1 MDKGGGNLKAEDIRI
16 VAVIGAGTMGSGI
29 AGEAARAGC
38 RVRLLDVDEDR
49 LAHGMQV
56 LCRAQN
62 VLIDA
67 GTLSERKAE
76 AALKRVTPTTC
87 LETACK
93 GVQLLVEAVS
103 EDLVLKKKLFRRF
116 AALCPAP
123 AILATN
129 TSGLSITRIASA
141 VKRPARVAGLHF
153 WNPPHVVPLV
163 EITQGKKT
171 SAATAKTLRDLC
183 RRLGKRPIVVKC
195 DVPGFVGNRIQFAV
209 LREALHLLEK
219 GVATVE
225 DIDTAMTAGPGLRW
239 AFMGPLRTADL
250 GGLDVFNA
258 ISGYLF
264 ADLAANKTRAK
275 TLLELVKKGYLGA
288 KTGKGFHRYAG
299 KDMGEAVAKRDRV
312 LLRFLKVLEDE
323 S

>member
-1 MDKGGGNLKAEDIRI
+1 MKAEDIRT

-29 AGEAARAGC
+29 GGEAARAGC
-38 RVRLLDVDEDR
+38 CVRLLDVDEDR

-56 LCRAQN
+56 LRRAYN
-62 VLIDA
+62 ALIDA

-76 AALKRVTPTTC
+76 AARKRVTPTTC

-93 GVQLLVEAVS
+93 GAQLLIEAVS
-103 EDLVLKKKLFRRF
+103 EDLALKKKLFRRF
-116 AALCPAP
+116 EALCPAR

-129 TSGLSITRIASA
+129 TSGLSITRIAST

-163 EITQGKKT
+163 EVTRGKKT
-171 SAATAKTLRDLC
+171 SAATVKTLRDLC
-183 RRLGKRPIVVKC
+183 LRLGKRPIMVKH

-219 GVATVE
+219 GVATAE
-225 DIDTAMTAGPGLRW
+225 DIDTAVSAGPGLRW

-250 GGLDVFNA
+250 GGLDIFNA
-258 ISGYLF
+258 VSGYLF

-275 TLLELVKKGYLGA
+275 ALSELVKKGNLGA

-299 KDMGEAVAKRDRV
+299 KDLGATVAKRDRV
-312 LLRFLKVLEDE
+312 LLTFLKVLENE